1 MSKVAVITGTNSNL
15 GLNIAYRL
23 LEKIPFSEDI
33 TIVVTSRTL
42 PRVREC
48 IELINKFHSQL
59 ERSGSLSFD
68 YILVD
73 FTDMVSILDA
83 YNTLSKKYARL
94 DYFFVNA
101 AQGAYSGIDWF
112 GAVKE
117 ILVSP
122 MKAVTN
128 PKYKIQKVGVK
139 SDDGMGLVFQAN
151 VFGPYYFIHKLKPL
165 MKKGNCKVIWV
176 SSLTAKSEYLNTND
190 LQLLESDMSYEASK
204 RLVDILHY
212 ATYEELAKD
221 GIHQYLTHPG
231 IFTSRSFYQYLNVFT
246 YFSML
251 ALFYIARFCGSCWH
265 NISGYKAANAIVH
278 CATSDV
284 SALDN
289 TIKFGSATTKTGK
302 EYVDFDKSFQCPDS
316 EKDAV
321 KLYFE
326 DLRNEWDL
334 KLKDQIK
341 DTRKP

>member
-48 IELINKFHSQL
+48 IELINQFHSQL

-73 FTDMVSILDA
+73 FTDMVSVLDA
-83 YNTLSKKYARL
+83 YNTLSKKFTRI

-101 AQGAYSGIDWF
+101 AQGAYSGIDWL

-117 ILVSP
+117 IISNP

-128 PKYKIQKVGVK
+128 PNYKMQKVGVK
-139 SDDGMGLVFQAN
+139 SRDGMGLVFQAN
-151 VFGPYYFIHKLKPL
+151 VFGPYYLIQKLKPL
-165 MKKGNCKVIWV
+165 MIKGNCRVIWV
-176 SSLTAKSEYLNTND
+176 SSLTAKSEYLKLND
-190 LQLLESDMSYEASK
+190 LQLLENDMSYEASK
-204 RLVDILHY
+204 REVDVIHFLTC
-212 ATYEELAKD
+212 AQLKRE

-231 IFTSRSFYQYLNVFT
+231 IFTSRSFYQYLNIFT
-246 YFSML
+246 YLSML
-251 ALFYIARFCGSCWH
+251 ALFYIARFFGSPWH

-284 SALDN
+284 SCLDMG
-289 TIKFGSATTKTGK
+289 TKYGSATTKTGK
-302 EYVDFDKSFQCPDS
+302 EYIDYDKSISCKPP
-316 EKDAV
+316 V
-321 KLYFE
+321 KNALGAYLE
-326 DLRNEWDL
+326 LLKADWDL

-341 DTRKP
+341 DTRKA